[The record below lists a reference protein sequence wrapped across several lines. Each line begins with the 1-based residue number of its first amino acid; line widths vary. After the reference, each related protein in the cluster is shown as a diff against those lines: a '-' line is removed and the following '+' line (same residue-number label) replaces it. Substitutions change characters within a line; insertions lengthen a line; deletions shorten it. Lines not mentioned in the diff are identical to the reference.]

1 VYDERDAKDLLN
13 MERNFTQYASARAR
27 PTLGQQKT
35 LDLKKA
41 RSLREIAWL
50 TSKIVAAIL
59 AFTVFVSLL
68 AGFRSYLLRS
78 PKFAIGIK
86 EIQGL
91 RHLSESQVLMK
102 LKEIEEQNRS
112 LFALDLDGLRKSV
125 ELLPWV
131 KTAIVRRVWPDRLMI
146 QVTERVPIAFAR
158 IDDSTQLVDED
169 GVLLESKSEGLASF
183 DFPVLTGLES
193 GFETEL
199 LARNRKRIDL
209 YLRLIRDLD
218 ENHAGLSRD
227 LSEVHLQDAGSVSI
241 VLNDDTV
248 LVHIGADHFQ
258 ERFRRYIAMSR
269 EIKLKY
275 RFLESV
281 DLRFENQI
289 VVNAANEKIASSSGH

>member
-1 VYDERDAKDLLN
+1 
-13 MERNFTQYASARAR
+13 MERHFTQYASARAR

-35 LDLKKA
+35 LDLRKA
-41 RSLREIAWL
+41 GSLREITWL
-50 TSKIVAAIL
+50 TSKILAAIL
-59 AFTVFVSLL
+59 AFIVFVSLL
-68 AGFRSYLLRS
+68 ATFRSYLLRS

-112 LFALDLDGLRKSV
+112 LFALYLDGLRKSV

-183 DFPVLTGLES
+183 DFPVLAGLES

-209 YLRLIRDLD
+209 YLRLIRELD

-258 ERFRRYIAMSR
+258 ERFRRYLAMSR

-281 DLRFENQI
+281 DLRFENQV
-289 VVNAANEKIASSSGH
+289 VVNAANEKVASSSGN

>member
-1 VYDERDAKDLLN
+1 

-50 TSKIVAAIL
+50 TSRIGAAIL
-59 AFTVFVSLL
+59 AFVVVVSLL
-68 AGFRSYLLRS
+68 ASFRSYLLRA

-91 RHLSESQVLMK
+91 RHLSEGQVLLK
-102 LKEIEEQNRS
+102 LKEIEEQDRS
-112 LFALDLDGLRKSV
+112 LFALDLDALRKSV

-131 KTAIVRRVWPDRLMI
+131 KAATVRRVWPDRLMI
-146 QVTERVPIAFAR
+146 QVTERVPIAFVR
-158 IDDSTQLVDED
+158 IDDSTQMVDEE
-169 GVLLESKSEGLASF
+169 GVLLESKGEGLPNF
-183 DFPVLTGLES
+183 DFPVLMGLES

-199 LARNRKRIDL
+199 LTRNRKRIDL
-209 YLRLIRDLD
+209 YRRLIRELD
-218 ENHAGLSRD
+218 DNGAGLSHD

-258 ERFRRYIAMSR
+258 ERFRR
-269 EIKLKY
+269 
-275 RFLESV
+275 
-281 DLRFENQI
+281 
-289 VVNAANEKIASSSGH
+289 

>member
-1 VYDERDAKDLLN
+1 

-50 TSKIVAAIL
+50 TSKIGAAIL
-59 AFTVFVSLL
+59 AFVVLVSLL
-68 AGFRSYLLRS
+68 ASFRSYLLRA

-91 RHLSESQVLMK
+91 RHLSEGQVLLK
-102 LKEIEEQNRS
+102 LKEIEEQDRS
-112 LFALDLDGLRKSV
+112 LFALDLDALRRSV
-125 ELLPWV
+125 ERLPWV
-131 KTAIVRRVWPDRLMI
+131 KAATVRRVWPDRLMI
-146 QVTERVPIAFAR
+146 QVTERVPIAFVR
-158 IDDSTQLVDED
+158 IDDSTQMVDEE
-169 GVLLESKSEGLASF
+169 GVLLESKGEGLPNF
-183 DFPVLTGLES
+183 DFPVLMGLES

-199 LARNRKRIDL
+199 LMRNRKRIEL
-209 YLRLIRDLD
+209 FQRLTRELD
-218 ENHAGLSRD
+218 DNGAGLSHD

-258 ERFRRYIAMSR
+258 ERFRRYLAMSR
-269 EIKLKY
+269 EIKQKY
-275 RFLESV
+275 RLLESV
-281 DLRFENQI
+281 DLRFENQV
-289 VVNAANEKIASSSGH
+289 VVNAANEKIASSSGK

>member
-1 VYDERDAKDLLN
+1 

-50 TSKIVAAIL
+50 TSKIGAAIL
-59 AFTVFVSLL
+59 AFVVLVSLL
-68 AGFRSYLLRS
+68 ASFRSYLLRA

-91 RHLSESQVLMK
+91 RHLSEGQVLLK
-102 LKEIEEQNRS
+102 LKEIEEQDRS
-112 LFALDLDGLRKSV
+112 LFALDLDALRRSV
-125 ELLPWV
+125 ERLPWV
-131 KTAIVRRVWPDRLMI
+131 KAATVRRVWPDRLMI
-146 QVTERVPIAFAR
+146 QVTERVPIAFVR
-158 IDDSTQLVDED
+158 VDDSTQMVDEE
-169 GVLLESKSEGLASF
+169 GVLLESKGEGLPNF
-183 DFPVLTGLES
+183 DFPVLMCLES

-199 LARNRKRIDL
+199 LMRNRKRIEL
-209 YLRLIRDLD
+209 FQRLTRELD
-218 ENHAGLSRD
+218 DNGAGLSHD

-258 ERFRRYIAMSR
+258 ERFRRYLAMSR
-269 EIKLKY
+269 EIKQKY
-275 RFLESV
+275 RLLESV
-281 DLRFENQI
+281 DLRFENQV
-289 VVNAANEKIASSSGH
+289 VVNAANEKIASSSGK

>member
-1 VYDERDAKDLLN
+1 

-50 TSKIVAAIL
+50 TSRIGAAIL
-59 AFTVFVSLL
+59 AFVVVVSLL
-68 AGFRSYLLRS
+68 ASFRSYLLRA

-91 RHLSESQVLMK
+91 RHLSEGQVLLK
-102 LKEIEEQNRS
+102 LKEIEEQDRS
-112 LFALDLDGLRKSV
+112 LFALDLDALRRSV
-125 ELLPWV
+125 ERLPWV
-131 KTAIVRRVWPDRLMI
+131 KAATVRRVWPDRLMI
-146 QVTERVPIAFAR
+146 QVTERVPIAFVKV
-158 IDDSTQLVDED
+158 DDSTQMVDEE
-169 GVLLESKSEGLASF
+169 GVLLESKGEGLPNF
-183 DFPVLTGLES
+183 DFPVLMGLES

-199 LARNRKRIDL
+199 LMRNRKRIEL
-209 YLRLIRDLD
+209 YRRLTRELD
-218 ENHAGLSRD
+218 DNGAGLSHD

-258 ERFRRYIAMSR
+258 ERFRRYLAMSR
-269 EIKLKY
+269 EIKQKY
-275 RFLESV
+275 RLLESV
-281 DLRFENQI
+281 DLRFENQV
-289 VVNAANEKIASSSGH
+289 VVNAANEKIASSSGK

>member
-1 VYDERDAKDLLN
+1 

-50 TSKIVAAIL
+50 WSKIGAAIL
-59 AFTVFVSLL
+59 SLLVVVSLM

-91 RHLSESQVLMK
+91 RHLSEGQVLLK
-102 LKEIEEQNRS
+102 LKEFEEQDRS

-131 KTAIVRRVWPDRLMI
+131 KAATVRRVWPDRLMI
-146 QVTERVPIAFAR
+146 EVTERVPIAFVR

-169 GVLLESKSEGLASF
+169 GVLLESKSEGLPKF
-183 DFPVLTGLES
+183 DFPVLMGLES

-199 LARNRKRIDL
+199 LARNRKRIEL
-209 YLRLIRDLD
+209 YRRLIRELD
-218 ENHAGLSRD
+218 DNSAGLSRD

-258 ERFRRYIAMSR
+258 ERFRRYLAMSR
-269 EIKLKY
+269 EIKQKY
-275 RFLESV
+275 RLLESV
-281 DLRFENQI
+281 DLRFENQV
-289 VVNAANEKIASSSGH
+289 VVNAANEKIASSSGK

>member
-1 VYDERDAKDLLN
+1 

-50 TSKIVAAIL
+50 TSRIGAAIL
-59 AFTVFVSLL
+59 AFVVVVSLL
-68 AGFRSYLLRS
+68 ASFRSYLLRA

-91 RHLSESQVLMK
+91 RHLSEGQVLLK
-102 LKEIEEQNRS
+102 LKEIEEQDRS
-112 LFALDLDGLRKSV
+112 LFALDLDALRRSV
-125 ELLPWV
+125 ERLPWV
-131 KTAIVRRVWPDRLMI
+131 KAATVRRVWPDRLMI
-146 QVTERVPIAFAR
+146 QVTERVPIAFVR
-158 IDDSTQLVDED
+158 IDDSTQMVDEE
-169 GVLLESKSEGLASF
+169 GVLLESKGEGLPNF
-183 DFPVLTGLES
+183 DFPVLMGLES

-199 LARNRKRIDL
+199 LTRNRKRIDL
-209 YLRLIRDLD
+209 YRRLIRELD
-218 ENHAGLSRD
+218 DNGAGLSHD

-258 ERFRRYIAMSR
+258 ERFRRYLAMSR
-269 EIKLKY
+269 EIKQKY
-275 RFLESV
+275 RLLESV
-281 DLRFENQI
+281 DLRFENQV
-289 VVNAANEKIASSSGH
+289 VVNAANERIASSSGN

>member
-1 VYDERDAKDLLN
+1 

-50 TSKIVAAIL
+50 TSKIGAAIL
-59 AFTVFVSLL
+59 AFVVLVSLL
-68 AGFRSYLLRS
+68 ASFRSYLLRA

-91 RHLSESQVLMK
+91 RHLSEGQVLLK
-102 LKEIEEQNRS
+102 LKEIEEQDRS
-112 LFALDLDGLRKSV
+112 LFALDLDALRRSV
-125 ELLPWV
+125 ERLPWV
-131 KTAIVRRVWPDRLMI
+131 KAATVRRVWPDRLMI
-146 QVTERVPIAFAR
+146 QVTERVPIAFVR
-158 IDDSTQLVDED
+158 VDDSTQMVDEE
-169 GVLLESKSEGLASF
+169 GVLLESKGEGLPNF
-183 DFPVLTGLES
+183 DFPVLMGLES

-199 LARNRKRIDL
+199 LMRNRKRIEL
-209 YLRLIRDLD
+209 FQRLTRELD
-218 ENHAGLSRD
+218 DNGAGLSHD

-258 ERFRRYIAMSR
+258 ERFRRYLAMSR
-269 EIKLKY
+269 EIKQKY
-275 RFLESV
+275 RLLESV
-281 DLRFENQI
+281 DLRFENQV
-289 VVNAANEKIASSSGH
+289 VVNAANEKIASSSGK

>member
-1 VYDERDAKDLLN
+1 
-13 MERNFTQYASARAR
+13 MERNLTQYASSRAR

-35 LDLKKA
+35 LDFKKA

-50 TSKIVAAIL
+50 TCKIGAAIL
-59 AFTVFVSLL
+59 VLLVGLSLL
-68 AGFRSYLLRS
+68 ASFRSYLLRS
-78 PKFAIGIK
+78 PKFDIGIK

-102 LKEIEEQNRS
+102 LKEIEEQDRN
-112 LFALDLDGLRKSV
+112 LFALDLERLRKSV

-131 KTAIVRRVWPDRLMI
+131 RTATVQRVWPDRLMI
-146 QVTERVPIAFAR
+146 QVTERVPIAFSR

-169 GVLLESKSEGLASF
+169 GVLLESKSEGFPHF
-183 DFPVLTGLES
+183 DFPVLMGLES

-199 LARNRKRIDL
+199 LERNRKRIEL
-209 YLRLIRDLD
+209 YRRLMRELD
-218 ENHAGLSRD
+218 ENGAGLSRD

-258 ERFRRYIAMSR
+258 ERFRRYLAMSR
-269 EIKLKY
+269 EIKQKY
-275 RFLESV
+275 RLLESV
-281 DLRFENQI
+281 DLRFENQV
-289 VVNAANEKIASSSGH
+289 VVNAANEKIASSSGN

>member
-1 VYDERDAKDLLN
+1 

-50 TSKIVAAIL
+50 SSKIGAALL
-59 AFTVFVSLL
+59 AFLVLLSLL
-68 AGFRSYLLRS
+68 ASFRSYLLRS

-91 RHLSESQVLMK
+91 RHLSESQVLLK
-102 LKEIEEQNRS
+102 LKEIEEQDRS

-131 KTAIVRRVWPDRLMI
+131 RTATVRRIWPDRLMI

-169 GVLLESKSEGLASF
+169 GVLLESKSEGLPNF

-199 LARNRKRIDL
+199 LARNRKRIEL
-209 YLRLIRDLD
+209 YRRLIRELD
-218 ENHAGLSRD
+218 ENGAGLSRD

-258 ERFRRYIAMSR
+258 ERFRRYLAMTR
-269 EIKLKY
+269 EIKQKY
-275 RFLESV
+275 RLLESV
-281 DLRFENQI
+281 DLRFENQV
-289 VVNAANEKIASSSGH
+289 VVNAANEKIASSSGN

>member
-1 VYDERDAKDLLN
+1 
-13 MERNFTQYASARAR
+13 MERHFTQYASARAR

-35 LDLKKA
+35 LDLRKA
-41 RSLREIAWL
+41 GSLREITWL
-50 TSKIVAAIL
+50 TSKILAAIL
-59 AFTVFVSLL
+59 AFIVFVSLL
-68 AGFRSYLLRS
+68 ATFRSYLLRS

-183 DFPVLTGLES
+183 DFPVLAGLES

-209 YLRLIRDLD
+209 YLRLIRELD

-227 LSEVHLQDAGSVSI
+227 LSEVHLQDACSVSI

-248 LVHIGADHFQ
+248 LVHIGTDHFQ
-258 ERFRRYIAMSR
+258 ERFRRYLAMSR

-281 DLRFENQI
+281 DLRFENQV
-289 VVNAANEKIASSSGH
+289 VVNAANEKVASSSGN

>member
-1 VYDERDAKDLLN
+1 

-41 RSLREIAWL
+41 RNLREIAWL
-50 TSKIVAAIL
+50 TSKIGAAIL
-59 AFTVFVSLL
+59 TFVVLVSLL
-68 AGFRSYLLRS
+68 AGFRSYLLRA

-91 RHLSESQVLMK
+91 RHLSEGQVLLK
-102 LKEIEEQNRS
+102 VKEIEEQDRS
-112 LFALDLDGLRKSV
+112 LFALDLDALRKSV

-131 KTAIVRRVWPDRLMI
+131 RAAMVRRVWPDRLMI
-146 QVTERVPIAFAR
+146 QVTERVPIAFVR

-169 GVLLESKSEGLASF
+169 GVLLDSKSEGLPNF
-183 DFPVLTGLES
+183 DFPVLMGFES

-199 LARNRKRIDL
+199 LARNRKRIEL
-209 YLRLIRDLD
+209 YRRLMRELD
-218 ENHAGLSRD
+218 ENGAGLSRD

-258 ERFRRYIAMSR
+258 ERFRRYLAMGR
-269 EIKLKY
+269 EIKQKY
-275 RFLESV
+275 RLLESV
-281 DLRFENQI
+281 DLRFENQV
-289 VVNAANEKIASSSGH
+289 VVNAANEKIASSSGK

>member
-1 VYDERDAKDLLN
+1 

-50 TSKIVAAIL
+50 TSKIGAAIL
-59 AFTVFVSLL
+59 AFLVLWSLL
-68 AGFRSYLLRS
+68 AGFRSYLFRA

-91 RHLSESQVLMK
+91 RHLSEGQVLLK
-102 LKEIEEQNRS
+102 LKEIEEQDRS
-112 LFALDLDGLRKSV
+112 LFALDLDALRKSV

-131 KTAIVRRVWPDRLMI
+131 KAATVRRVWPDRLMI
-146 QVTERVPIAFAR
+146 QVTERVPIAFVR
-158 IDDSTQLVDED
+158 IDDSTQMVDEE
-169 GVLLESKSEGLASF
+169 GVLLESKGEGLPNF
-183 DFPVLTGLES
+183 DFPVLMGLEA
-193 GFETEL
+193 GFENEL
-199 LARNRKRIDL
+199 LARNRKRIEL
-209 YLRLIRDLD
+209 YRRLIRELD
-218 ENHAGLSRD
+218 DNGAGLSHD

-258 ERFRRYIAMSR
+258 ERFRRYLAMSR
-269 EIKLKY
+269 EIKQKY
-275 RFLESV
+275 RLLESV
-281 DLRFENQI
+281 DLRFENQV
-289 VVNAANEKIASSSGH
+289 VVNAANEKIASSSGK

>member
-1 VYDERDAKDLLN
+1 

-50 TSKIVAAIL
+50 TSRIGAAIL
-59 AFTVFVSLL
+59 AFVVVVSLL
-68 AGFRSYLLRS
+68 ASFRSYLLRA

-91 RHLSESQVLMK
+91 RHLSEGQVLLK
-102 LKEIEEQNRS
+102 LKEIEEQDRS
-112 LFALDLDGLRKSV
+112 LFALDLDALRKSV

-131 KTAIVRRVWPDRLMI
+131 KAATVRRVWPDRLMI
-146 QVTERVPIAFAR
+146 QVTERVPIAFVR
-158 IDDSTQLVDED
+158 IDDSTQMVDEE
-169 GVLLESKSEGLASF
+169 GVLLESKGEGLPNF
-183 DFPVLTGLES
+183 DFPVLMGLES

-199 LARNRKRIDL
+199 LTRNRKRIDL
-209 YLRLIRDLD
+209 YRRLTRELD
-218 ENHAGLSRD
+218 DNGAGLSHD

-269 EIKLKY
+269 EIKQKY
-275 RFLESV
+275 RLLESV
-281 DLRFENQI
+281 DLRFENQV
-289 VVNAANEKIASSSGH
+289 VVNAANERIASSSGN

>member
-1 VYDERDAKDLLN
+1 
-13 MERNFTQYASARAR
+13 MERNFTQYASTRAR
-27 PTLGQQKT
+27 STLGQQKT

-50 TSKIVAAIL
+50 TSKIGAAIL
-59 AFTVFVSLL
+59 VFLGVLSFL
-68 AGFRSYLLRS
+68 ASFRSYLLRS

-91 RHLSESQVLMK
+91 RHLSESQVLLK
-102 LKEIEEQNRS
+102 AKEIEEQNRS
-112 LFALDLDGLRKSV
+112 LFALDLDSLRTSV

-131 KTAIVRRVWPDRLMI
+131 RTATVQRVWPDRLMI

-158 IDDSTQLVDED
+158 IDDSTQLVDEE
-169 GVLLESKSEGLASF
+169 GGLLESKSEGLPDF
-183 DFPVLTGLES
+183 DFPVLMGLES

-199 LARNRKRIDL
+199 LARNRKRIEL
-209 YLRLIRDLD
+209 YRRLLRELD
-218 ENHAGLSRD
+218 ENGAGLTRD

-258 ERFRRYIAMSR
+258 ERFRRYLAMSR
-269 EIKLKY
+269 ELKQKY
-275 RFLESV
+275 RLLESV
-281 DLRFENQI
+281 DLRFENQV
-289 VVNAANEKIASSSGH
+289 VVNAANEKILSSSGN

>member
-1 VYDERDAKDLLN
+1 

-50 TSKIVAAIL
+50 TSKFAAAIL
-59 AFTVFVSLL
+59 AFLVFVSLL
-68 AGFRSYLLRS
+68 ASFRSYLLRS

-91 RHLSESQVLMK
+91 RHLSESQVLLK

-131 KTAIVRRVWPDRLMI
+131 KTATVRRVWPDRLMI

-169 GVLLESKSEGLASF
+169 GVLLESKSEGLSNF

-199 LARNRKRIDL
+199 LGRNRKRIDL
-209 YLRLIRDLD
+209 YRRLIRQLD

-269 EIKLKY
+269 EIKQKY
-275 RFLESV
+275 RLLESV
-281 DLRFENQI
+281 DLRFENQV
-289 VVNAANEKIASSSGH
+289 VVNAANEKIASSSGN

>member
-1 VYDERDAKDLLN
+1 

-27 PTLGQQKT
+27 TTLGQQKT

-50 TSKIVAAIL
+50 SSKIGAAIL
-59 AFTVFVSLL
+59 SLLAVVSLM

-91 RHLSESQVLMK
+91 RHLSEGQVLLK
-102 LKEIEEQNRS
+102 LKEFEEQDRS
-112 LFALDLDGLRKSV
+112 LFALDLDDLRKSV

-131 KTAIVRRVWPDRLMI
+131 RAATVRRVWPDRLMI
-146 QVTERVPIAFAR
+146 EVTERVPIAFVR
-158 IDDSTQLVDED
+158 IDNSTQLVDED
-169 GVLLESKSEGLASF
+169 GVLLESKSEGLPKF
-183 DFPVLTGLES
+183 DFPVLMGLES

-199 LARNRKRIDL
+199 LARNRKRIEL
-209 YLRLIRDLD
+209 YRRLIRELD
-218 ENHAGLSRD
+218 DNGAGLSRD

-248 LVHIGADHFQ
+248 LVHMGANHFQ
-258 ERFRRYIAMSR
+258 ERFRRYLAMSR
-269 EIKLKY
+269 EIKQKY
-275 RFLESV
+275 RLLESV

-289 VVNAANEKIASSSGH
+289 VVNAANEKIASSSGK